1 MRKVLSIC
9 TIVMVS
15 TSILFAG
22 CRNKDKDEP
31 TQPVT
36 DATVA
41 NTTAESIAGETEQP
55 TQEEATRIE
64 YSGKEEEIP
73 EDMKD
78 IVKKSTEYDIGAYL
92 YGDIDKDSEKELLA
106 AYLDLKGGKWNIVLL
121 ENQATEV
128 KDFYSIALN
137 CDYDRCSLGLIDLKD
152 KIHYVVNLSSTMG
165 TNNGGYILEKTDDG
179 VKEVMSLFK
188 TIWQGD
194 DEDIIVQNTSYG
206 VCMDKTTGVL
216 MGRTWTNSYLTYDEA
231 SGKYK
236 EYVAT
241 DISEKD
247 FLAYEGAEDICK
259 SVADMYEGKNAKI
272 SYLKRNNG
280 VMYIQCEYEK
290 DNLIMYEYFVVSYDG
305 NKITGKS
312 EMQQGIVEKKATS
325 LDEE

>member
-64 YSGKEEEIP
+64 YSDKEEEIP

-106 AYLDLKGGKWNIVLL
+106 AYLDLKGGQV
-121 ENQATEV
+121 
-128 KDFYSIALN
+128 
-137 CDYDRCSLGLIDLKD
+137 
-152 KIHYVVNLSSTMG
+152 
-165 TNNGGYILEKTDDG
+165 
-179 VKEVMSLFK
+179 
-188 TIWQGD
+188 
-194 DEDIIVQNTSYG
+194 
-206 VCMDKTTGVL
+206 
-216 MGRTWTNSYLTYDEA
+216 
-231 SGKYK
+231 
-236 EYVAT
+236 EYCFA
-241 DISEKD
+241 
-247 FLAYEGAEDICK
+247 
-259 SVADMYEGKNAKI
+259 
-272 SYLKRNNG
+272 
-280 VMYIQCEYEK
+280 
-290 DNLIMYEYFVVSYDG
+290 
-305 NKITGKS
+305 
-312 EMQQGIVEKKATS
+312 
-325 LDEE
+325 